1 MLGDIQT
8 QNSAVSLYCVVLV
21 WDLVSASALLDQ
33 GILKVRGFELSW
45 KYVSKIPASCMLR
58 KCTYWGSGGNRGAE
72 IPLAT
77 HKTKSEE
84 HTKEEKPD
92 TEKAEENIKTNKLPS
107 EGKC

>member
-1 MLGDIQT
+1 MEMCKQD
-8 QNSAVSLYCVVLV
+8 SSVLH
-21 WDLVSASALLDQ
+21 AEEMYLLREWVED
-33 GILKVRGFELSW
+33 
-45 KYVSKIPASCMLR
+45 
-58 KCTYWGSGGNRGAE
+58 SGAK